1 MMDDITTIGFPF
13 FYPPSKKKGTFL
25 KFKKIVRDDP
35 LWAKEIQ
42 ELLATMTEI
51 GSVSC
56 LPPTDARLFNEYYVR
71 EESRTRLRN
80 SRVIP
85 SDFSEYGRVPNLT
98 TGRTREQ
105 IFRDLLED

>member
-71 EESRTRLRN
+71 EESRTRLR
-80 SRVIP
+80 SSMATSSYVA
-85 SDFSEYGRVPNLT
+85 EYGLVPNLT
-98 TGRTREQ
+98 TEQMRER